1 MKLVVDVGG
10 ILKRE
15 VKLPSK
21 IIFEPSGDVE
31 DTSERLTVALISS
44 ILLYCIETYQ
54 SDTSFGRVFKLKNQ
68 H

>member
-31 DTSERLTVALISS
+31 DTSERLTVALISFNIS
-44 ILLYCIETYQ
+44 Y
-54 SDTSFGRVFKLKNQ
+54 
-68 H
+68 